1 MKENIYSVTNKP
13 TKLDICKQIL
23 EVPMAGSIRAMP
35 DAEQYPQPDNKYEI
49 KPTSKY
55 TAL

>member
-35 DAEQYPQPDNKYEI
+35 DAEQHPQPDNKYEI